1 MKDKGKKSQGK
12 GTTPSF
18 EEDRENFVKS
28 IQSKSRRIDRGA
40 ATHTEIA
47 EWLANRLHEFDLI
60 KRFGELE
67 KNEGRKVPPC
77 FPIRCDLLKGEM
89 RRLSHALAAKPKRTS
104 LASLVMEM
112 LSLHVGRLS
121 LDGYSDVDLYAEE
134 MERKIQ
140 ERELD
145 WKKRHLEDDR
155 VTSVLR
161 RVPGVWK
168 RFNEP
173 VRNCYCRQCM
183 NRRP

>member
-1 MKDKGKKSQGK
+1 MKNKREKTKAEE
-12 GTTPSF
+12 TTPEF
-18 EEDRENFVKS
+18 EEDRESFVKS
-28 IQSKSRRIDRGA
+28 IQSKSRRPDRGA
-40 ATHTEIA
+40 ESHKEIA

-77 FPIRCDLLKGEM
+77 FPVRCNLLKEEM
-89 RRLSHALAAKPKRTS
+89 HRLSQALAEKPKLTS

-112 LSLHVGRLS
+112 LSLQVGRLS
-121 LDGYSDVDLYAEE
+121 MDGYSNVDRYAED
-134 MERKIQ
+134 MEQRIQ
-140 ERELD
+140 NREFD
-145 WKKRHLEDDR
+145 WKKRHLDDPK

-161 RVPGVWK
+161 KVPELWK
-168 RFNEP
+168 RLNEP